1 MGSDNFASL
10 MKNAG
15 GVDRARR
22 RLKSG
27 EVLDATVIQVASD
40 FVFVDVGTPSDGRI
54 PRLELIDSQGLVRV
68 KEGDQ
73 IRVSVIE
80 ARSDGPLLKALG
92 QTAPPGEAPQPDEV
106 LKAKVSRIEK
116 FGLFITT
123 PKGDGL
129 VPLRELPL
137 PPGSDHRRLFPV
149 GKELDVVV
157 IDANAQGKLRFSATR
172 VARVEEER
180 SFRDFAA
187 ASKDAAEK
195 SDAEVGKQSK
205 SASGFGSLGDLL
217 REKLGKSLP
226 AAPAPAAT
234 QKPAAAA
241 TQKPAPAAAA
251 ATKAEPPKNPPAASA
266 PAKPPSSS
274 RDDVIRRKR

>member
-1 MGSDNFASL
+1 MLRGMGSDFASL
-10 MKNAG
+10 MKGMG
-15 GVDRARR
+15 GTDRARR
-22 RLKSG
+22 RLKVG
-27 EVLDATVIQVASD
+27 EVLDAPVIHVGAD

-54 PRLELIDSQGLVRV
+54 PRVDLLDGQGNVRV

-73 IRVSVIE
+73 IRVSVVE

-92 QTAPPGEAPQPDEV
+92 QTAPPGETPQPDEV
-106 LKAKVSRIEK
+106 LKGKVSRIEK
-116 FGLFITT
+116 FGVFVST

-157 IDANAQGKLRFSATR
+157 IDTNAQGKLRFSATR

-187 ASKDAAEK
+187 ASANQQAAAQAAGAPAK
-195 SDAEVGKQSK
+195 PQ
-205 SASGFGSLGDLL
+205 ASFGSLGDLL
-217 REKLGKSLP
+217 REKLEKGGAPKAAAPKAAPKTAAPS
-226 AAPAPAAT
+226 AVAPAPARD
-234 QKPAAAA
+234 
-241 TQKPAPAAAA
+241 
-251 ATKAEPPKNPPAASA
+251 EP
-266 PAKPPSSS
+266 
-274 RDDVIRRKR
+274 VRRKR